1 MLRCGASRRADDGTA
16 LVIDALL
23 RDGRKCSMRRPKVF
37 RALRSLAMAVALM
50 VFCVAQVRADPGD
63 QDQAVINLFT
73 SQGIPYTSGEKVRI
87 WGQTVCQHLRAGQS
101 ISDVTIGEML
111 GNPKESGEQARQ
123 AVLDAWS
130 VYCPEVAPGS

>member
-1 MLRCGASRRADDGTA
+1 
-16 LVIDALL
+16 
-23 RDGRKCSMRRPKVF
+23 
-37 RALRSLAMAVALM
+37 MAAALM
-50 VFCVAQVRADPGD
+50 VFCVGQVRADPGD

-73 SQGIPYTSGEKVRI
+73 SQGIPYTSVERVHI

-111 GNPKESGEQARQ
+111 GSPKENAEHARQ
-123 AVLDAWS
+123 AVLDAWT